1 MYNIIYL
8 NNLIIV
14 VKLYAKFVKEI
25 SMTIKEAQKLL
36 KCSKQN
42 WYYYKKKGLIHIR
55 DYQVDDDEV
64 WAILDSKTKPLTK
77 EKKLDILEGMITLS
91 CELKGQFTI
100 NELAYALLK
109 TNLLTYQQQ
118 NDLIE
123 ALEL

>member
-1 MYNIIYL
+1 
-8 NNLIIV
+8 
-14 VKLYAKFVKEI
+14 
-25 SMTIKEAQKLL
+25 MTIEKAKKLL
-36 KCSKQN
+36 KCSQQS
-42 WYYYKKKGLIHIR
+42 WYYYKKRGLIHVK

-64 WAILDSKTKPLTK
+64 WAILASKTKPLTT
-77 EKKLDILEGMITLS
+77 EKKLDILETMITLS

-100 NELAYALLK
+100 DELAYALLK